1 VAAGGGKP
9 EGASTPTSDGT
20 SIRTFYIRRNN
31 NLLGSGCD
39 PDP

>member
-20 SIRTFYIRRNN
+20 SIRTSI
-31 NLLGSGCD
+31 
-39 PDP
+39 